1 MSKEYLSIPC
11 PACGRRIYLN
21 SHGYQC
27 EACMFHIKNYICNR
41 RIAKH
46 EAESIVMG
54 KRIILDGFSSN
65 AGEVFSSIPVIRGHT
80 VMLDNTVVFLPNH
93 GRIVARA
100 RYFVCENSDGRG
112 SFRVQR
118 MYNGHSVTAD
128 EVVDLIRHG
137 KVCFESYDEK
147 GNKNI
152 SMLLLSG
159 KHMSVSFWD
168 SKKRGDIPRCPHSK
182 ET

>member
-65 AGEVFSSIPVIRGHT
+65 AGEGFLIHTSNTRPYGNARQHCRIPAKPWQDCG
-80 VMLDNTVVFLPNH
+80 
-93 GRIVARA
+93 
-100 RYFVCENSDGRG
+100 
-112 SFRVQR
+112 
-118 MYNGHSVTAD
+118 
-128 EVVDLIRHG
+128 
-137 KVCFESYDEK
+137 ESKILCMREQ
-147 GNKNI
+147 
-152 SMLLLSG
+152 
-159 KHMSVSFWD
+159 
-168 SKKRGDIPRCPHSK
+168 
-182 ET
+182 